1 MEALIGRIGTAKTDV
16 DNMSAGIVNLSG
28 QEWSALCGTEE
39 KIAAGE
45 KVKVERIEG
54 VKLIVAPVEE

>member
-1 MEALIGRIGTAKTDV
+1 MLLTDLFTQIA
-16 DNMSAGIVNLSG
+16 DAIR
-28 QEWSALCGTEE
+28 EKDGTEE